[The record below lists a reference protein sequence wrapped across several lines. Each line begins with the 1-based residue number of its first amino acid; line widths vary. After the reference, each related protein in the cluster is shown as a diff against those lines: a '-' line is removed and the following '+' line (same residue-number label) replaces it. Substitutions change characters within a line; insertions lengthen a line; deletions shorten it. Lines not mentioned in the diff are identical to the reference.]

1 MYINKYKERRMSE
14 NRERK
19 LDLNKFHIDLR
30 EGSSVGKTIAVMS
43 GKGGVGKS
51 SVSTILASELSKKGY
66 KVAVLDAD
74 ITGPS
79 IPKSFGLNENIRATR
94 EGIMKPQETETGIKV
109 VSINLIL
116 EDKTAPV
123 IWRSS
128 IVTNIL
134 KQFWTDVDWGEI
146 DYMIVDM
153 PPGTSDVPLTVF
165 QSLPIDGVVAVTTPQ
180 DLVGMVVEKSL
191 NMAKMMG
198 KKVLGIVENMSYFV
212 APDTGKKYNIF
223 GEGSVD
229 KIVEKFAI
237 PAVAKMPI
245 NPEITKLIDQGKIEE
260 IDGEALKDI
269 IASIESL

>member
-1 MYINKYKERRMSE
+1 MSE
-14 NRERK
+14 TQKRN
-19 LDLNKFHIDLR
+19 LDFDKFKIKLR
-30 EGSSVGKTIAVMS
+30 EGSSIGKIIAVMS

-51 SVSTILASELSKKGY
+51 SVSSIIASKLNKKGY

-79 IPKSFGLNENIRATR
+79 IPQSFGLKENVRANKEGVIRPA
-94 EGIMKPQETETGIKV
+94 ETESGIKV
-109 VSINLIL
+109 MSINLIL

-134 KQFWTDVDWGEI
+134 KQFFTDVNWGNI

-191 NMAKMMG
+191 NMARMMG
-198 KKVLGIVENMSYFV
+198 KKVIGIVENMSYFV
-212 APDTGKKYNIF
+212 AEDTGNKYSIF
-223 GEGSVD
+223 GEGNTD
-229 KIVEKFAI
+229 EIANKFSI
-237 PAVAKMPI
+237 KTVAKMPI
-245 NPEITKLIDQGKIEE
+245 NPQITHLIDQGKIEE
-260 IDGEALKDI
+260 IDGDNLEQI
-269 IASIESL
+269 ILSIESL